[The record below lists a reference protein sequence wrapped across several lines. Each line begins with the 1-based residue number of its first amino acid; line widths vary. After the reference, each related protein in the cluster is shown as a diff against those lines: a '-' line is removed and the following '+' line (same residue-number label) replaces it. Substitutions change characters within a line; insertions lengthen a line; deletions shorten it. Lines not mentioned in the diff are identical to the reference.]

1 MGPEFWSRRL
11 ELKFLR
17 DFNDWELD
25 MVEDLLH
32 MLRGHRPSLEEDSSL
47 LEARKKWSVQG

>member
-1 MGPEFWSRRL
+1 MAVQRSLTIEEMRDQNSGQGGWNL
-11 ELKFLR
+11 NFLR

-32 MLRGHRPSLEEDSSL
+32 MLRGS
-47 LEARKKWSVQG
+47 

>member
-1 MGPEFWSRRL
+1 MAVQRSSTIEEMWDQNSGQGDWNL
-11 ELKFLR
+11 NFLR

-32 MLRGHRPSLEEDSSL
+32 MLRGS
-47 LEARKKWSVQG
+47 